1 MKYSKVHSRYRVQRQ
16 IVKIKKTYFFDQ
28 SKIHSSIKL
37 VLYKYFIVFVFV
49 RGEARPLSHLAEDL
63 SGLTRVQRAARFKG
77 SSLPVT
83 SFAGGDLSYS
93 PPPPPE
99 VIRATTT
106 TSNRNLL
113 NFNKSF
119 SLGNYYRA
127 EEPKV
132 SKGQH
137 RQCCGSGSDQ
147 IVRIRLKKCHRS
159 KNKYNKLNRYDLK
172 NLHLLRYN
180 QKNLNKK
187 HKIVNKTRNL
197 KFNKQ
202 KF

>member
-1 MKYSKVHSRYRVQRQ
+1 MKLKNRKILQSSLALPSSASDSKD
-16 IVKIKKTYFFDQ
+16 KE

-147 IVRIRLKKCHRS
+147 IVRIRPKKV
-159 KNKYNKLNRYDLK
+159 LNRYDLK
-172 NLHLLRYN
+172 NLHILCYN

-187 HKIVNKTRNL
+187 HKIENKT
-197 KFNKQ
+197 KQ
-202 KF
+202 SEI